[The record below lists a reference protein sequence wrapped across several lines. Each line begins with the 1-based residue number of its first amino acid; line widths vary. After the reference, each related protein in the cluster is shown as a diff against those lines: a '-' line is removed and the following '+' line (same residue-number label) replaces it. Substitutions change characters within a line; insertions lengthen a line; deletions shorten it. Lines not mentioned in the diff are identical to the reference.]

1 MTRDDERFLVVTEH
15 GRVLVIVRGDKDALE
30 PDLLDVRRGDDP
42 EAASVAMETPL
53 RAFAAKMVD
62 LLVAR
67 GTDALP
73 LSPAM
78 RDLMVKE
85 KAAEDLRR
93 IERSARALAG
103 AAAGDGPPPGS
114 A

>member
-1 MTRDDERFLVVTEH
+1 MSRPDERFLVVTDH
-15 GRVLVIVRGDKDALE
+15 GSVLVVVRGDKGALE
-30 PDLLDVRRGDDP
+30 PDLLDVRRHDD
-42 EAASVAMETPL
+42 AAAEGVVLETPL

-73 LSPAM
+73 MSPAM
-78 RDLMVKE
+78 RDLMIKE

-93 IERSARALAG
+93 IERAARALIAS
-103 AAAGDGPPPGS
+103 DGTF
-114 A
+114 

>member
-1 MTRDDERFLVVTEH
+1 MSRPDERFLVVTDH
-15 GRVLVIVRGDKDALE
+15 GRVLVVVRGDKGPLE

-42 EAASVAMETPL
+42 AAADLALETPL

-67 GTDALP
+67 GADALP
-73 LSPAM
+73 MSASL
-78 RDLMVKE
+78 RGLMLQE

-93 IERSARALAG
+93 IERAARAF
-103 AAAGDGPPPGS
+103 AAPS
-114 A
+114 

>member
-1 MTRDDERFLVVTEH
+1 MSRPDERFVVVTEH
-15 GRVLVIVRGDKDALE
+15 GRVLVVVRGDKEALE
-30 PDLLDVRRGDDP
+30 PDLLEVRRHDDD
-42 EAASVAMETPL
+42 ASEGVELETPL

-73 LSPAM
+73 MSPAM
-78 RDLMVKE
+78 RDMMLKE

-93 IERSARALAG
+93 IERAARALA
-103 AAAGDGPPPGS
+103 S
-114 A
+114 AR

>member
-1 MTRDDERFLVVTEH
+1 VTREDERFLVVTDH
-15 GRVLVIVRGDKDALE
+15 GRVLVIVRGDKAALE
-30 PDLLDVRRGDDP
+30 ADLLDVRPDDDP
-42 EAASVAMETPL
+42 AAEGVALETPL

-73 LSPAM
+73 MSPAM
-78 RDLMVKE
+78 RDMMVKE

-93 IERSARALAG
+93 IERAARTFRSDA
-103 AAAGDGPPPGS
+103 
-114 A
+114 

>member
-1 MTRDDERFLVVTEH
+1 MSRTDERFLVVTEH
-15 GRVLVIVRGDKDALE
+15 GRVLVVVRGDKGALE
-30 PDLLDVRRGDDP
+30 PDLLDVRRPDD
-42 EAASVAMETPL
+42 AAAADVDLETPL

-73 LSPAM
+73 MSPAM
-78 RDLMVKE
+78 RDLMIKE

-93 IERSARALAG
+93 IERAARAFATPS
-103 AAAGDGPPPGS
+103 D
-114 A
+114 

>member
-1 MTRDDERFLVVTEH
+1 MSRPDEHFLVVTEH
-15 GRVLVIVRGDKDALE
+15 GRVLVVVRGDKDALE
-30 PDLLDVRRGDDP
+30 PDLLDVRRHDD
-42 EAASVAMETPL
+42 AAAEGVALETPL

-73 LSPAM
+73 MSPAM
-78 RDLMVKE
+78 RDLMIKE

-93 IERSARALAG
+93 IERAARALATS
-103 AAAGDGPPPGS
+103 D
-114 A
+114 

>member
-1 MTRDDERFLVVTEH
+1 MSRPDERFLVVTDY
-15 GRVLVIVRGDKDALE
+15 GRVLVVVRGDKGALE
-30 PDLLDVRRGDDP
+30 PDLLDVRRHDD
-42 EAASVAMETPL
+42 AAAEGVALETPL

-73 LSPAM
+73 MSPAM
-78 RDLMVKE
+78 RDMMLKE

-93 IERSARALAG
+93 IERAARALK
-103 AAAGDGPPPGS
+103 AAE
-114 A
+114 

>member
-1 MTRDDERFLVVTEH
+1 VSRPDERFLVVTEH
-15 GRVLVIVRGDKDALE
+15 GRVLVVVRGGKGALE
-30 PDLLDVRRGDDP
+30 PDLLDVRRDDD
-42 EAASVAMETPL
+42 AAAAGVDLETPL

-73 LSPAM
+73 MSPAM
-78 RDLMVKE
+78 RDLMLKE

-93 IERSARALAG
+93 IERAARALAT
-103 AAAGDGPPPGS
+103 AE
-114 A
+114 

>member
-1 MTRDDERFLVVTEH
+1 MTRSDERFLVVTDH
-15 GRVLVIVRGDKDALE
+15 GRVLVVVRGDKEALE
-30 PDLLDVRRGDDP
+30 PDLLDVRRDDDD
-42 EAASVAMETPL
+42 AAEGVALETPL

-73 LSPAM
+73 MSPAM

-93 IERSARALAG
+93 IERAARVLTAS
-103 AAAGDGPPPGS
+103 DGTSG
-114 A
+114 

>member
-1 MTRDDERFLVVTEH
+1 MTRADERFLVVTEH
-15 GRVLVIVRGDKDALE
+15 GRVLVVVRGDKRALDA
-30 PDLLDVRRGDDP
+30 DLLDVRRGDDP
-42 EAASVAMETPL
+42 EAAGVAIETPL
-53 RAFAAKMVD
+53 RAFAAKMID

-78 RDLMVKE
+78 RGLMVKE

-93 IERSARALAG
+93 IERSARALA
-103 AAAGDGPPPGS
+103 ADAPPPGT

>member
-1 MTRDDERFLVVTEH
+1 VTRPDERFLVVTDH
-15 GRVLVIVRGDKDALE
+15 GRVLVVVRGDKGALDA
-30 PDLLDVRRGDDP
+30 DLLDVRRHDD
-42 EAASVAMETPL
+42 AAAEGVALETPL

-73 LSPAM
+73 MSPAM
-78 RDLMVKE
+78 RDLMLKE

-93 IERSARALAG
+93 IERAARAH
-103 AAAGDGPPPGS
+103 AAAE
-114 A
+114 

>member
-1 MTRDDERFLVVTEH
+1 MTRPDERFLVVTDH
-15 GRVLVIVRGDKDALE
+15 GSVLVVVRGDKGALDA
-30 PDLLDVRRGDDP
+30 DLLDVRRHDDP
-42 EAASVAMETPL
+42 AAEGVALETPL

-73 LSPAM
+73 MSPVM
-78 RDLMVKE
+78 RDLMLKE

-93 IERSARALAG
+93 IERAARAH
-103 AAAGDGPPPGS
+103 AAAE
-114 A
+114 

>member
-1 MTRDDERFLVVTEH
+1 MSRPDERYLVVTDH

-30 PDLLDVRRGDDP
+30 PDLLEVRRDDDP
-42 EAASVAMETPL
+42 AASDVGMETPL

-73 LSPAM
+73 MSPAM

-93 IERSARALAG
+93 IERAARTLTA
-103 AAAGDGPPPGS
+103 S
-114 A
+114 T